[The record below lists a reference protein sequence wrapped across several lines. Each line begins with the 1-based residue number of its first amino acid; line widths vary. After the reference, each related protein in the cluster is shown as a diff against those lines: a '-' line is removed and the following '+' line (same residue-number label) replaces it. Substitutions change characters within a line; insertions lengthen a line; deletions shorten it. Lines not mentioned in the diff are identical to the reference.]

1 MAAGAQRRL
10 SGRSP
15 LARSPRRAP
24 RSPLTDGLARLRA
37 QLARVPAAAKACAL
51 VAVLNALAW
60 GLVVPAFQ
68 VPDEPAHYAYAEYL
82 VQHGRPPAAAPAD
95 RHSSSEEAAMRGVKF
110 QQLQLAAEDG
120 AIWTAPEQARMRALL
135 AAGGSRADGNGA
147 GKEVGGEPPLYYA
160 LQAVPYTLAG
170 GGTVLDRLALM
181 RVLAALL
188 GGVTVLFT
196 FLFLRE
202 ALPAVPEAW
211 TVGALG
217 VAFTPMFA
225 FMSSGVNSDNL
236 LYAASAA
243 LFYLLA
249 RGFRRGLSPRLAV
262 AIGAALAAALMTKFN
277 AFGLVPGAAVAL
289 VALGARRERAWRP
302 RALALP
308 ALALGV
314 AVAPILLEMAL
325 NATVWRRPV
334 VGASAGNFRTSALHP
349 QLGDGLAYLW
359 QFYLVRLP
367 GTATHSLSSFALRH
381 LWIDGFVGSFGWV
394 ETYFRPIV
402 YDLALVP
409 LAALAL
415 LVARTLLARRSRL
428 RARAGELLAYAT
440 LALGTMAFV
449 GVASYISYLRSG
461 DSIAQIRYLF
471 PLLPLYGTLLALASR
486 AGGRRWAP
494 VLGVAIV
501 VLAIGHDVFSQL
513 LVVSRYYA

>member
-1 MAAGAQRRL
+1 MATGAQRRL
-10 SGRSP
+10 SGRR
-15 LARSPRRAP
+15 LARR
-24 RSPLTDGLARLRA
+24 LLDGHLASLRA
-37 QLARVPAAAKACAL
+37 QAARLPRGAKVCAL
-51 VAVLNALAW
+51 AAILNALAW
-60 GLVVPAFQ
+60 GVVVPAFQ

-82 VQHGRPPAAAPAD
+82 VQHGRPPAAAPVD
-95 RHSSSEEAAMRGVKF
+95 RHSSSEEAALRGLEF
-110 QQLQLAAEDG
+110 AQIQLAPEDG
-120 AIWTAPEQARMRALL
+120 AIWSAREQARMRALL
-135 AAGGSRADGNGA
+135 NAGGDRSDGNGS

-160 LQAVPYTLAG
+160 LQAIPYALAS

-188 GGVTVLFT
+188 AGVTVLFV

-217 VAFTPMFA
+217 VAFAPMFA

-243 LFYLLA
+243 LVYLLA
-249 RGFRRGLSPRLAV
+249 RGFRRGLSTRLAV
-262 AIGAALAAALMTKFN
+262 AIGVALAAALTTKFN
-277 AFGLVPGAAVAL
+277 AFGLVPGTAVAL
-289 VALGARRERAWRP
+289 VALGVRRERTWRP

-314 AVAPILLEMAL
+314 AIAPVLLEMAL

-334 VGASAGNFRTSALHP
+334 IGASAGNFRTSALHP
-349 QLGDGLAYLW
+349 QLGDALAYLW

-367 GTATHSLSSFALRH
+367 GTAAHSLSSFALRH

-394 ETYFRPIV
+394 ETYFSPVV

-415 LVARTLLARRSRL
+415 LVARTLVARRDRL

-440 LALGTMAFV
+440 LAVGTMAFV

-461 DSIAQIRYLF
+461 NSIAQIRYLF
-471 PLLPLYGTLLALASR
+471 PLLPLYGALLALAAR

-501 VLAIGHDVFSQL
+501 VLAIGHDVLGQL